1 MALIVVVGGA
11 DTGRAPMGAV
21 LLRRLLLETHPTW
34 QIESAGVLGHDGDTW
49 QPEAR
54 MALEHLNAT
63 PPAHTARSLS
73 PALAMQA
80 DLLLAVDRGV
90 GRALELQYPDG
101 RWQALPDLAE
111 SAREVLDPFRM
122 TLDAWLIY
130 GRELEHQLKV
140 SLSKIIAYCQGETL
154 APSNAPVS
162 VEAVT
167 QPIASPV
174 ELGSEVHPAYRRL
187 HILAFGIAGIPE
199 VVDWAKARNSLREA
213 MQSFANHLAASAGPS
228 DLRPAALAMLG
239 GVLGAGSDPL
249 SSNQLVILRE
259 IVGRVAQTLDP
270 QDLAG
275 LAGAIGRWQS

>member
-101 RWQALPDLAE
+101 RWQVLPDLAE

-154 APSNAPVS
+154 APTSAPTS
-162 VEAVT
+162 VEPT
-167 QPIASPV
+167 NQPIAAPV

-239 GVLGAGSDPL
+239 GVLGAGSDPI
-249 SSNQLVILRE
+249 SSNQLAILRE
-259 IVGRVAQTLDP
+259 IVGRVAQTIDP

>member
-21 LLRRLLLETHPTW
+21 LLRRLLLESYPTW

-54 MALEHLNAT
+54 MALEHLSAT
-63 PPAHTARSLS
+63 PPTHTARSLS
-73 PALAMQA
+73 AELAHQA

-90 GRALELQYPDG
+90 GRALELQYPNG
-101 RWQALPDLAE
+101 RWQVLPDLAE
-111 SAREVLDPFRM
+111 TPREVLDPFRM

-140 SLSKIIAYCQGETL
+140 ALSKIIAYCQGQAI
-154 APSNAPVS
+154 APTAQAAQ
-162 VEAVT
+162 VESVT
-167 QPIASPV
+167 QAETSPV
-174 ELGSEVHPAYRRL
+174 ELASEVHPAYRRL

-199 VVDWAKARNSLREA
+199 VIDWSKARNSLREA
-213 MQSFANHLAASAGPS
+213 MQQFANYLAASAGPS

-239 GVLGAGSDPL
+239 GVLGNGSDPL
-249 SSNQLVILRE
+249 NANQLAILRE
-259 IVGRVAQTLDP
+259 IGGRVAQTLDP

>member
-1 MALIVVVGGA
+1 MPLIVVVGGA

-21 LLRRLLLETHPTW
+21 LLRRLLLELYPTW

-54 MALEHLNAT
+54 MALEHLSAV

-73 PALAMQA
+73 AELAMQA

-90 GRALELQYPDG
+90 GRALELQYPNG

-111 SAREVLDPFRM
+111 TPREVLDPFRM

-130 GRELEHQLKV
+130 GRELEHQLKA
-140 SLSKIIAYCQGETL
+140 SLNKIIAYCQGETM
-154 APSNAPVS
+154 
-162 VEAVT
+162 
-167 QPIASPV
+167 QPNSPTPIVATTDRALASPA
-174 ELGSEVHPAYRRL
+174 ELGAEVHPAYRRL

-199 VVDWAKARNSLREA
+199 VVDWGKARNSLREA
-213 MQSFANHLAASAGPS
+213 MQSFSNYLAASAGPS

-239 GVLGAGSDPL
+239 GVLGIGSEPL
-249 SSNQLVILRE
+249 SNNQLAILRE
-259 IVGRVAQTLDP
+259 IVGRVVQPLDP